1 MSWSW
6 KLGRIAGIDVFVHA
20 TFLILLLWVAL
31 SEYLS
36 DGSAAA
42 AATAVPDGG
51 DGVDVTR
58 YKVEVTRYEDD
69 NPARLRARP

>member
-42 AATAVPDGG
+42 ASASRRATS
-51 DGVDVTR
+51 R
-58 YKVEVTRYEDD
+58 CC
-69 NPARLRARP
+69 